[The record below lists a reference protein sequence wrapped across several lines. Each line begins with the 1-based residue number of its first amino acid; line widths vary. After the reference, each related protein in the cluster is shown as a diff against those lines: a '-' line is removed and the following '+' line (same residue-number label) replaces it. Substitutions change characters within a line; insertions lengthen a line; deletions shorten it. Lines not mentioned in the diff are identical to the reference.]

1 MKGSSLQPNK
11 FTKRTCCG
19 TWRRGIAK
27 CSLFVPLQF
36 PTFWLQ
42 AIEMQCS
49 GWYLNWTNVSS
60 CPVSEVLLC
69 WPTVW
74 MQFDIWQ
81 SLKIVAATAN
91 VTLQISLNWWQA
103 AVFVGNLRSF
113 GWRSGPVRYWL
124 VWIGDCLPCTL
135 SHSWARLLAAS
146 CPPPSPPLTPSTSVR
161 ERCLWMETK
170 RRYVGNGV
178 GWGERGE
185 MSDMFLTAWFS
196 YGEIRSPTSDWIWYL
211 T

>member
-36 PTFWLQ
+36 PTFDSKPLKCN
-42 AIEMQCS
+42 A
-49 GWYLNWTNVSS
+49 LA
-60 CPVSEVLLC
+60 
-69 WPTVW
+69 
-74 MQFDIWQ
+74 DIWTEQMFRHAQ
-81 SLKIVAATAN
+81 SQKCFYAGQLCECNLIFAN

-103 AVFVGNLRSF
+103 AVSVGNLRSF

-161 ERCLWMETK
+161 ERCLWMGTK